1 MTFVKRI
8 VKDASYVRKQ
18 CYFAAS
24 KPLWLRAFIVKIY
37 SVADYNAFLLLHAFH
52 GNSLSL
58 GGLHVNSNRKL
69 VIRRN
74 NTLPARNVKHLAF
87 RDPAKLSSTRTAI
100 SDDELEAYYD
110 NTCIFAFKFFRWQRS
125 HRHDS
130 LRDFVLEF
138 RERRSNNTLASK
150 AFWQNFQPSE
160 RQRRIWKRRYS
171 IVPYTVMPSPLNI
184 VYPDSFL
191 SSL

>member
-1 MTFVKRI
+1 MRRRPGIAGLQNAAATRDQFRLVGENVAKVRTDVMKEQLATFRT
-8 VKDASYVRKQ
+8 Q
-18 CYFAAS
+18 LEEFAL
-24 KPLWLRAFIVKIY
+24 KHK
-37 SVADYNAFLLLHAFH
+37 
-52 GNSLSL
+52 
-58 GGLHVNSNRKL
+58 VNSNRKL

-74 NTLPARNVKHLAF
+74 NTLPTRNVKHLAF
-87 RDPAKLSSTRTAI
+87 RDPAKLSSTRTTI
-100 SDDELEAYYD
+100 SDDELEACYD

-138 RERRSNNTLASK
+138 RERRSNNNLASK

-184 VYPDSFL
+184 VYPNSFL